1 MKTMRTLI
9 DGVATSRI
17 DARDRGLLYGDG
29 LFETVLFVQGRA
41 PLWSRHMERLRG
53 ACVRLGLSAPDV
65 VKLERETV
73 RVCAGLARAVVRIT
87 LTRGIGER
95 GYAPPASPRPMRTV
109 SADPAPEI
117 PSDWYHR
124 GVRVR
129 RCDLRLSEQPRLAG
143 MKHLNRL
150 EQVLARAE
158 WDDADIVEGLLRDV
172 SGNVIG
178 ATAANVFAVIGG
190 SLVTPALDRCGV
202 AGVMR
207 AEVLKWSQ
215 CAQVRPIEMDELMRA
230 NEVFLTNAVRGVVP
244 VTALDERCWSVGPVA
259 KSLWRQWTMLFNEE
273 AA

>member
-1 MKTMRTLI
+1 MKTARTLI

-29 LFETVLFVQGRA
+29 LFETVLFAQGRA
-41 PLWSRHMERLRG
+41 PLWSRHMERLLG

-65 VKLERETV
+65 VKLEREAV
-73 RVCAGLARAVVRIT
+73 RVCAGLARAVVRIA

-95 GYAPPASPRPMRTV
+95 GYAPPAQAQPTRSV
-109 SADPAPEI
+109 SANPAPEI

-143 MKHLNRL
+143 IKHLNRL
-150 EQVLARAE
+150 ENVLARAE
-158 WDDADIVEGLLRDV
+158 WNDADIAEGLLQDA
-172 SGNVIG
+172 SGNLIG

-207 AEVLKWSQ
+207 AQVLKWSNA
-215 CAQVRPIEMDELMRA
+215 AQVRPIKMDELMRA

-244 VTALDERCWSVGPVA
+244 VTALDERRWPVGSVA
-259 KSLWRQWTMLFNEE
+259 KSLRRQWTMLFNEGM
-273 AA
+273 A